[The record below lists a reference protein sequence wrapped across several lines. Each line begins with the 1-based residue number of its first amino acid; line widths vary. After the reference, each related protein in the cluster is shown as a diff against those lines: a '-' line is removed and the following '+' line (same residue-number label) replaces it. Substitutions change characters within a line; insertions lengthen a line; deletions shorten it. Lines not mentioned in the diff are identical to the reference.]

1 MIERRYLDVDGVRL
15 SYLEQGTALDT
26 SASEA
31 LTAGQFQPT
40 LILVHGLM
48 GCADTFLPMVESLHE
63 IDPSLHIIALD
74 LPGSGESERR
84 SDIEAGLKATAHLIT
99 RFIQTLDLYRP
110 VFLGHSHGG
119 AVGLRLAAGN
129 PSLLRSLVL
138 VAPAH
143 PFFTE
148 ADLLIRFYLSLPG
161 RLFAYTMPWYPKWAQ
176 LLVLRRMAGPKSWDT
191 PERLLPYRQNL
202 QVPGTIAHLLKIV
215 RSWNPDFASLR
226 RRLREPIATPSLL
239 IWGDSDRAVPSASA
253 TALREHLHYSE
264 FYSLP
269 GIGHRPAE
277 EVPAIA
283 AELVYRWLENTP
295 ELLPVSTTAYSS
307 NSSRSQERIASLMTP
322 NFDSGD

>member
-1 MIERRYLDVDGVRL
+1 MTQRRNLQVDGVRL
-15 SYLEQGTALDT
+15 SYLEMGTAQDT

-31 LTAGQFQPT
+31 LTAGQLQPT

-48 GCADTFLPMVESLHE
+48 GCADTFLPTMEALHK
-63 IDPSLHIIALD
+63 IDPTLHIIALD

-84 SDIEAGLKATAHLIT
+84 SDIEAGLKSTAHLIT

-148 ADLLIRFYLSLPG
+148 ADWLIRFYLSLPG

-215 RSWNPDFASLR
+215 RTWNPDFASLR

-239 IWGDSDRAVPSASA
+239 IWGDSDRAVPSESA
-253 TALREHLHYSE
+253 AALREHLQYSE
-264 FYSLP
+264 LHTLP

-277 EVPAIA
+277 EVPTIT

-295 ELLPVSTTAYSS
+295 ELLPAAGPAYNP
-307 NSSRSQERIASLMTP
+307 NSSRTHERISPLMTP